1 MDDVQ
6 STAKWANRMLRPLT
20 SIYRRL
26 EKHHETLAII
36 AAESRL
42 SDQEE
47 NINEEELDVA
57 QATTAPEVWS
67 DADEDDPVWVPGKKP
82 AQRRTR
88 HRYSGREESRT
99 GKKRARV
106 LVHSPEA
113 PRVLPGAIEVATP
126 LITGRR
132 WEIPSSARSQPPAQ
146 QTRSAQNQ
154 EQQAFRIR
162 YSLHKSPWQELF
174 DQSADTGFADIAHN
188 LDRILQNFL
197 SNTRLSGR
205 ENKDASVKP
214 RVGARS
220 LLSMVLRRL
229 PDFIEKE
236 QEEQDELDKDAHE
249 DMCDAYFTEL
259 EAFYASHG
267 RGWKPLREAV
277 RAQGIHLVSTMIE
290 NKWLTD
296 PIACALIEKCRHSEL
311 DAFES
316 LLSTLLSVSS
326 TYPFPQALK
335 PSLDNSSLGEPLRLL
350 HRYASHD
357 PSHRSYVFQELT
369 KLLGRG
375 VLPPEWMAT
384 KPWTH
389 WMTRATISFSRGDGD
404 STAASM
410 LIETVLVSA
419 SDILSAD
426 TSESLGQKRATKY
439 HDGRST
445 RNSSAVHTNS
455 ASKERRCPLP
465 VEDALSNQ
473 VTSLLAALCGMHIS
487 RSREFDDIKDSDGTQ
502 AGHIIN
508 HVLFSVKKEMNASPL
523 SDAFVLSSHHLF
535 RRGCILLA
543 GSLLQ
548 CNDAV
553 LADNTEPVVKSSA
566 RVEEYSSL
574 LASRSDL
581 VKELALFV
589 RQSFRCFG
597 STSSVEENTLMAS
610 ETRRIVSRLPYLTE
624 ASGLAMLLSR
634 VAVEAAMEFAEATGE
649 PDDHL
654 WAVEIQETAMTLREQ
669 REKSSGSASEADIP
683 SKPSGLFR
691 WEDSIGE
698 WVARTPAVKPT
709 NTTIGRKRRAS
720 QFSPQLP
727 CIPCSTDSSCLES
740 DSFEKSPSSVTSSPS
755 SVSTERN
762 LVVVD
767 TSPIRPAKRRRTAP
781 MVVVDQAKACISDT
795 SSERCASR
803 SPSLE
808 PIPSHRRILR
818 DMSNRMPDRTS
829 SIKSMP
835 ASKVEVVI
843 VNNRTS
849 RPAPVRSETIE
860 KRVHRP
866 MGLRRQSTRE
876 SVSRAT
882 LIIATRRRSVIPCSQ
897 DDSDDELSFM

>member
-1 MDDVQ
+1 MDDVPP
-6 STAKWANRMLRPLT
+6 TAKWANRMLRPLT

-36 AAESRL
+36 AAESKI
-42 SDQEE
+42 SDHED
-47 NINEEELDVA
+47 NTNERDLNGL
-57 QATTAPEVWS
+57 QATSAPEAYSGS
-67 DADEDDPVWVPGKKP
+67 DADEDDPVWIPGKKP
-82 AQRRTR
+82 AQRRVR

-113 PRVLPGAIEVATP
+113 RRVLPGAIEVATP

-132 WEIPSSARSQPPAQ
+132 WEIPSSARSQPPVKQ
-146 QTRSAQNQ
+146 NRSAQNQ
-154 EQQAFRIR
+154 EQQAFRDR
-162 YSLHKSPWQELF
+162 YSLHKSPWQELL
-174 DQSADTGFADIAHN
+174 DQSGDIGFADIAHN

-197 SNTRLSGR
+197 SNTRLFRS
-205 ENKDASVKP
+205 ENKPASVKP

-229 PDFIEKE
+229 PKFIEKE
-236 QEEQDELDKDAHE
+236 QEEQDELDRDAHE

-267 RGWKPLREAV
+267 RGWMPLREAV
-277 RAQGIHLVSTMIE
+277 RAQGMHLVSTMIE

-296 PIACALIEKCRHSEL
+296 PIACALIEKCRYSEF
-311 DAFES
+311 DALES
-316 LLSTLLSVSS
+316 LLSTLLSVRS
-326 TYPFPQALK
+326 THPFPQALK
-335 PSLDNSSLGEPLRLL
+335 PSPDNSSLGEPLRLL

-357 PSHRSYVFQELT
+357 PSHRSYGFHELA
-369 KLLGRG
+369 KLLSRG
-375 VLPPEWMAT
+375 VLHPEWMAT

-389 WMTRATISFSRGDGD
+389 WMTRAMISFSRGDGD
-404 STAASM
+404 STAALI

-419 SDILSAD
+419 CDILFAD
-426 TSESLGQKRATKY
+426 TSERPGQKRVTKH
-439 HDGRST
+439 HDGRSI
-445 RNSSAVHTNS
+445 RNSSAVHTKS
-455 ASKERRCPLP
+455 AGIERRCPLP
-465 VEDALSNQ
+465 VKDALSNQ

-487 RSREFDDIKDSDGTQ
+487 RSREFDNIEDSGGTQ

-508 HVLFSVKKEMNASPL
+508 RVLSAVKKEMNAGPL
-523 SDAFVLSSHHLF
+523 SDAFVLSSHHLL

-548 CNDAV
+548 CNDTV
-553 LADNTEPVVKSSA
+553 LAGHTGPVVKSSA
-566 RVEEYSSL
+566 RVEEYSNL

-581 VKELALFV
+581 IKELAVFV

-597 STSSVEENTLMAS
+597 STSSGEENTLMAS

-624 ASGLAMLLSR
+624 ASGLGIFLSR

-669 REKSSGSASEADIP
+669 RETSSGSASEADIP
-683 SKPSGLFR
+683 NKPSGLYR

-709 NTTIGRKRRAS
+709 NATIGRKRRVS
-720 QFSPQLP
+720 ELSPQLP

-740 DSFEKSPSSVTSSPS
+740 DSFGKSPSSVTSSPS
-755 SVSTERN
+755 SVGTERN
-762 LVVVD
+762 LEVVD
-767 TSPIRPAKRRRTAP
+767 TSPTRPAKRRRTAP
-781 MVVVDQAKACISDT
+781 MVVVDQVKDCISDS

-808 PIPSHRRILR
+808 PVPSRRRILR

-829 SIKSMP
+829 CIKSNP
-835 ASKVEVVI
+835 VSKLEVVI
-843 VNNRTS
+843 INNRPS
-849 RPAPVRSETIE
+849 RPAAM
-860 KRVHRP
+860 RP
-866 MGLRRQSTRE
+866 SPRKLA
-876 SVSRAT
+876 SRAT
-882 LIIATRRRSVIPCSQ
+882 PIIATRRKSVIPCSQ